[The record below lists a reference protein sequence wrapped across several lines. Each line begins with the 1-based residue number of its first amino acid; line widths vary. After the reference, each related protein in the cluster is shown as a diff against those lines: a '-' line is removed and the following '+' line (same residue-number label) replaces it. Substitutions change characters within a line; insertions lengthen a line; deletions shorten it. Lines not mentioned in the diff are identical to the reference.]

1 MLFGLSGVE
10 LAIIIVF
17 LCLITGIMSGFPVAY
32 ALGGSALISFAIIV
46 VMNQNGLLLT
56 ATGDPI
62 IRTGEEWKIFTVY
75 PGSAVSNMF
84 SRIFGGGN
92 VDVLLAVPLFVFM
105 GITLE
110 RSHIADDLLTTMAKV
125 FGPLPGGL
133 AVSVVMVGAL
143 LAASTG
149 IVGATVVTMGL
160 LSLPTMLNKGYSP
173 ELATGTI
180 CASGTLGQIIP
191 PSIVLVLLGQQ
202 VGEYYAEAHPGTVV
216 SVGTLFKAA
225 IIPGFMLVAL
235 YIAYIM
241 WVALTQPHKAPAV
254 HDEDAEADLAV
265 AHFGGVKRFLIT
277 LFVPLIGFFAAWVIL
292 GMVGLTGP
300 QHPRPGVEVVDF
312 VAPAISPSIMA
323 LLVLVSVIFWL
334 RYVLFPSEPLRPLLM
349 GVLGLVLLAAVSI
362 FVVQPGMSPS
372 AATIWYAVPAYLMI
386 RGFVH
391 AAKHLQHN
399 DVIRVAFPPI
409 VLIVAVLG
417 SILGGVTNPTAAA
430 GLGAGGA
437 IMLAAARQLKPGQA
451 SWPILW
457 AAYAIVLLLLI
468 SNNFDI
474 RLLEA
479 MTAENT
485 LAYALAFLLYH
496 LAFAGILYC
505 IYILWVAHTRR
516 GKPVIFEISLETMKI
531 TSMVFVILIGSI
543 MLNLVL
549 KSFGGDHYIQE
560 VLRSFENERS
570 VLLLVLVVIFI
581 MGFML
586 DFLEIIYIVIPIV
599 GPVIYGGDMDPK
611 WVTILIAV
619 NLQTSFLTPPFG
631 FALFY
636 LRGVAPK
643 SVTTMHIYR
652 GVAPFVLIQ
661 VLALAILWFIEPI
674 STFLPNLLPEGG

>member
-10 LAIIIVF
+10 IAILIVF
-17 LCLITGIMSGFPVAY
+17 ACLIAGIMSGFPVAY

-46 VMNQNGLLLT
+46 VLNQNGLLLT
-56 ATGDPI
+56 EAGNPI
-62 IRTGEEWKIFTVY
+62 IDPGREWKAFTVY

-84 SRIFGGGN
+84 SRIFGGGS

-110 RSHIADDLLTTMAKV
+110 RSHIADDLLTTMARV

-133 AVSVVMVGAL
+133 AVSVVLVGAL

-202 VGEYYAEAHPGTVV
+202 VGEYYSEAHPGTVV

-225 IIPGFMLVAL
+225 IIPGIMLVGL

-241 WVALTQPHKAPAV
+241 WVALTKPDKAPAV
-254 HDEDAEADLAV
+254 HDENAEPDPAIT
-265 AHFGGVKRFLIT
+265 HFGGVKRFLIT
-277 LFVPLIGFFAAWVIL
+277 LFVPIVGIFALWVVL
-292 GMVGLTGP
+292 GMIGVTGP
-300 QHPRPGVEVVDF
+300 QAPRPGAEASDF
-312 VAPAISPSIMA
+312 VADAISPSIMA
-323 LLVLVSVIFWL
+323 LIVLVAIIFWL
-334 RYVLFPSEPLRPLLM
+334 RYVLFPNAAMRPLL
-349 GVLGLVLLAAVSI
+349 LGWFGLFLLAVVSI
-362 FVVQPGMSPS
+362 FIVNPSMSPS
-372 AATIWYAVPAYLMI
+372 GATLWYAVPTYLVI
-386 RGFVH
+386 RGLIH

-437 IMLAAARQLKPGQA
+437 IMLAAGRQIKPGQA

-457 AAYAIVLLLLI
+457 AAYAIVILLLI

-474 RLLEA
+474 RLLES
-479 MTAENT
+479 MTAENS
-485 LAYALAFLLYH
+485 LAYAAAFILFH
-496 LAFAGILYC
+496 LAFAGFLYC
-505 IYILWVAHTRR
+505 LYILWAAHTRR
-516 GKPVIFEISLETMKI
+516 GKPVIFEISQETMKI

-570 VLLLVLVVIFI
+570 VLLLVLVVIFV

-636 LRGVAPK
+636 LRGVAPP

-661 VLALAILWFIEPI
+661 VLALAILWFVEPI